1 MARKKV
7 SGAQTDGQKP
17 LTGPGSG
24 HKVPEGVPFT
34 PMTAK
39 QAQEASVRARNLR
52 KQVRAQ
58 MLDTL
63 VNGMDFGS
71 EMLKAVKSGDSDK
84 IEIIETALRIVGLT
98 HNQSEEAVQKIAV
111 DAKTENDTKLS
122 GSIEFVLPEKK

>member
-1 MARKKV
+1 MCKDK
-7 SGAQTDGQKP
+7 SGARNGVHKCQK
-17 LTGPGSG
+17 G
-24 HKVPEGVPFT
+24 HKVPEGIPFT
-34 PMTAK
+34 TMTAK

-63 VNGMDFGS
+63 VNGMDFGT

-111 DAKTENDTKLS
+111 DAKTENKTELVGQVD
-122 GSIEFVLPEKK
+122 FVVKK

>member
-1 MARKKV
+1 MCKDK
-7 SGAQTDGQKP
+7 SGAQNGVRKGQK
-17 LTGPGSG
+17 G

-63 VNGMDFGS
+63 VNGMDFGT

-98 HNQSEEAVQKIAV
+98 HNQSEDAVQRVDAKV
-111 DAKTENDTKLS
+111 DAKTNNKLE
-122 GSIEFVLPEKK
+122 IVVKDVE

>member
-1 MARKKV
+1 MSKDKNGED
-7 SGAQTDGQKP
+7 SGAGKRKMP
-17 LTGPGSG
+17 
-24 HKVPEGVPFT
+24 KGVQFT
-34 PMTAK
+34 PMNAK

-71 EMLKAVKSGDSDK
+71 EMLKAVKNGDADK

-98 HNQSEEAVQKIAV
+98 HNQSEDAVQRVDAKV
-111 DAKTENDTKLS
+111 DAKTNNKLE
-122 GSIEFVLPEKK
+122 IVVKDVE

>member
-1 MARKKV
+1 MCKDKN
-7 SGAQTDGQKP
+7 GAQTGVQKGQK
-17 LTGPGSG
+17 G

-63 VNGMDFGS
+63 VNGMDFGA
-71 EMLKAVKSGDSDK
+71 EMLKAVKSGDADK

-98 HNQSEEAVQKIAV
+98 HNQSEEAVQRVDAKV
-111 DAKTENDTKLS
+111 DAKTNNKLE
-122 GSIEFVLPEKK
+122 IVVKDVE

>member
-1 MARKKV
+1 MARKKE
-7 SGAQTDGQKP
+7 SGAQADGQKP

-63 VNGMDFGS
+63 VKGMDFGT

-98 HNQSEEAVQKIAV
+98 HNQSEEAVQKISV
-111 DAKTENDTKLS
+111 DATTDNKTQLVGQVD
-122 GSIEFVLPEKK
+122 FVVKK

>member
-1 MARKKV
+1 MCKDENGAQNSAKKPKKV
-7 SGAQTDGQKP
+7 
-17 LTGPGSG
+17 PGI
-24 HKVPEGVPFT
+24 PFT
-34 PMTAK
+34 AMNAK

-98 HNQSEEAVQKIAV
+98 HNQSEEAVQQLDI
-111 DAKTENDTKLS
+111 KTNNTTDIK
-122 GSIEFVLPEKK
+122 GKIEFTLPQD

>member
-1 MARKKV
+1 MCKDKNGV
-7 SGAQTDGQKP
+7 QNGVQKGQK
-17 LTGPGSG
+17 G

-63 VNGMDFGS
+63 VNGMDFGT

-98 HNQSEEAVQKIAV
+98 HNQSEDAVQRV
-111 DAKTENDTKLS
+111 DAKVDAKSNNKVEVVVS
-122 GSIEFVLPEKK
+122 GIDG

>member
-1 MARKKV
+1 MCKDDKNCAQNGAQKAKKV
-7 SGAQTDGQKP
+7 
-17 LTGPGSG
+17 PGI
-24 HKVPEGVPFT
+24 PFT
-34 PMTAK
+34 PMNAK

-98 HNQSEEAVQKIAV
+98 HNQSEDAVQRVDAKV
-111 DAKTENDTKLS
+111 DAKTNGKVEVVVS
-122 GSIEFVLPEKK
+122 GLDG